1 MGQINVGRVVA
12 GGLLAGLVISIS
24 EFILNMYVVAA
35 PMEEALKAH
44 NLPAVGGGA
53 IGVFVLLCF
62 GLGISLVWLYA
73 AIRPRYG
80 AGPRTALCA
89 AAAVW
94 WFAFV
99 FPQIGNVAMGLF
111 PAGVTAVATM
121 WGLAEVAIAAVA
133 GARLYQERP
142 SPAGTSSRAVI

>member
-12 GGLLAGLVISIS
+12 GGLLAGLVINIS
-24 EFILNMYVVAA
+24 ETILNLFVVAA
-35 PMEEALKAH
+35 PMAEALKAR
-44 NLPAVGGGA
+44 NLPEIGGSA

-80 AGPRTALCA
+80 AGPRTAICA

-94 WFAFV
+94 WFAYV
-99 FPQIGNVAMGLF
+99 FPQVGNIAMGLF
-111 PAGVTAVATM
+111 PAGVTTLATV
-121 WGLAEVAIAAVA
+121 WGLAEVVIAALV
-133 GARLYQERP
+133 GARLYQEQ
-142 SPAGTSSRAVI
+142 PAKSASRAGV